1 MLDSLRALRLGLP
14 RFTKQTEKNRIRQ
27 APHFPQSLHRTPTG
41 VEVAEYLGVSLEE
54 WHRLARDTAQ
64 MEVAAS
70 SRSSEDL
77 PAREVPAGKE
87 SQPDNLCAR
96 QQMKSVL
103 GMALQTLPERYRKI
117 VAMYYT
123 KEMTMKD
130 IGTAFGINESRV
142 SQIHHA
148 ALLKLNAVLQ
158 SNGIQSSQAF

>member
-1 MLDSLRALRLGLP
+1 
-14 RFTKQTEKNRIRQ
+14 
-27 APHFPQSLHRTPTG
+27 
-41 VEVAEYLGVSLEE
+41 
-54 WHRLARDTAQ
+54 
-64 MEVAAS
+64 MEVTAS
-70 SRSSEDL
+70 SRFSEDL

-87 SQPDNLCAR
+87 SQPDSLCAR

-103 GMALQTLPERYRKI
+103 DMAIKTLPERYRKI

-130 IGTAFGINESRV
+130 IGTTFGINESRV